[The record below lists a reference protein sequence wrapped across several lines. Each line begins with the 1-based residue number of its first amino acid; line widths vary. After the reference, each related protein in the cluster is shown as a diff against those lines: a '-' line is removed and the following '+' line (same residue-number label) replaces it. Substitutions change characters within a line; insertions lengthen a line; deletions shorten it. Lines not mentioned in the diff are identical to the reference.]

1 MIDGIDQAGSVYQP
15 GPWTPMSQRPV
26 DDPDARVESQRHT
39 SATTTQLVTTG
50 GRPAQERPAETVC

>member
-15 GPWTPMSQRPV
+15 GPWIPTRLSAQLTIPTLGFR
-26 DDPDARVESQRHT
+26 SQRHT

-50 GRPAQERPAETVC
+50 RK